1 MKAKA
6 TALIFVAMF
15 ALLDVSTREQILA
28 HGAESVSYRSPN
40 NYPEPNGLPDLIIK
54 SATFYF
60 TKAVVVVQNVGGADS
75 GKTNLSLVIFSG
87 TDPLSK
93 VQDSFKRLVQSLHP
107 GQKFTVEFDIATI
120 GKLTFNKHA
129 RKLVIDD
136 PNVVAESNENNN
148 ELFSNSDPLVDQGG
162 DFPKP
167 ADNVLSNLTF
177 SQVKFI
183 APNSVHYCVKNIGY
197 APSASYKVRT
207 TIFAGAKKDSGLAD
221 MNQGPYEKNPFSI
234 PGNVLNPN
242 AVACQDFTFATADGK
257 SALEGR
263 GRLVEI
269 ILDKG
274 AKDADSTNKSY
285 FSPGIEGLWQKK
297 N

>member
-1 MKAKA
+1 
-6 TALIFVAMF
+6 V
-15 ALLDVSTREQILA
+15 
-28 HGAESVSYRSPN
+28 HGAGSSISYRTLN
-40 NYPEPNGLPDLIIK
+40 VRPEPGPLPDLVVV

-60 TKAVVVVQNVGGADS
+60 SKAVVIVQNVGKGPS
-75 GKTNLSLVIFSG
+75 GNVNLVLQLLSG
-87 TDPLSK
+87 TSPAST
-93 VQDSFKRLVQSLHP
+93 VTNQFNRLVPPLHS
-107 GQKFTVEFDIATI
+107 GEKATLEITI
-120 GKLTFNKHA
+120 GKLTFYKHA
-129 RKLVIDD
+129 RKVTIDD
-136 PNVVAESNENNN
+136 KNVLTESDENNN
-148 ELFSNSDPLVDQGG
+148 ELFSNSDPVAEQG

-167 ADNVLSNLTF
+167 ADSLLLSNLIF

-234 PGNVLNPN
+234 PGNVLSPN

-297 N
+297 D

>member
-1 MKAKA
+1 
-6 TALIFVAMF
+6 MF
-15 ALLDVSTREQILA
+15 ALPGASTPLLA
-28 HGAESVSYRSPN
+28 YGAGSSIPYRALKHS
-40 NYPEPNGLPDLIIK
+40 PEPAPLPDLIIK

-60 TKAVVVVQNVGGADS
+60 SKAVVVVQNVGAADS
-75 GKTNLSLVIFSG
+75 GKTNVTLVVLSG
-87 TDPLSK
+87 NDPLSK
-93 VQDSFKRLVQSLHP
+93 VEDSFKRLVQALHP
-107 GQKFTVEFDIATI
+107 GQKFTVEFDIGGI

-129 RKLVIDD
+129 RKLKIDD

-148 ELFSNSDPLVDQGG
+148 EVVSTSDPVVEQGA
-162 DFPKP
+162 FPEP
-167 ADNVLSNLTF
+167 ANVETSNLTF
-177 SQVKFI
+177 SMVKFI
-183 APNSVHYCVKNIGY
+183 APNSVHYCVKNIGSE
-197 APSASYKVRT
+197 PSASYKVRT
-207 TIFAGAKKDSGLAD
+207 TIFAGPKKDSGLAD

-234 PGNVLNPN
+234 PGNILKPN

-257 SALEGR
+257 SVLEGR

-274 AKDADSTNKSY
+274 AMDADSTNKSY

>member
-1 MKAKA
+1 
-6 TALIFVAMF
+6 
-15 ALLDVSTREQILA
+15 
-28 HGAESVSYRSPN
+28 
-40 NYPEPNGLPDLIIK
+40 LPDLIVI

-60 TKAVVVVQNVGGADS
+60 SKAVVVVKNVGKGPS
-75 GKTNLSLVIFSG
+75 GNVNLALQLLSG
-87 TDPLSK
+87 TSPSSK
-93 VQDSFKRLVQSLHP
+93 VTDQFNRLVPPLHS
-107 GQKFTVEFDIATI
+107 GEKVAIEITI
-120 GKLTFNKHA
+120 GKLTFYKHA
-129 RKLVIDD
+129 RKVIIDD
-136 PNVVAESNENNN
+136 KNIVTESNENNN
-148 ELFSNSDPLVDQGG
+148 ELFSNSDPVAEQG

-167 ADNVLSNLTF
+167 ADSLLLSNLTF
-177 SQVKFI
+177 SMVKFI
-183 APNSVHYCVKNIGY
+183 APNSVHYCVKNTGY

-297 N
+297 D